1 VSLPPFETVVTE
13 HGPAVLRVCRAI
25 LGPHDAEDAWSET
38 FIAALR
44 AYPAIRPDSNVR
56 AWLVTIAH
64 RKAIDTY
71 RAARRAPSPTDVIPD
86 RVSVGP
92 DGTGPS
98 DAGPYLP
105 DETLGRAVR
114 ALPFKQRA
122 AVAYRYLAD
131 MSYQEI
137 AGLLDS
143 SEAAARRS
151 AADGIAA
158 LRQNTA
164 VRQNT
169 AGRQEAAAGRGART
183 LGQARRPG
191 QSRAAGRN
199 DEKGINDDA

>member
-1 VSLPPFETVVTE
+1 M
-13 HGPAVLRVCRAI
+13 LRVCRAI
-25 LGPHDAEDAWSET
+25 LGPQDAEDAWSET
-38 FIAALR
+38 FLAALR
-44 AYPAIRPDSNVR
+44 AYPKIRPDSNVR

-64 RKAIDTY
+64 RKAIDGY

-86 RVSVGP
+86 RVGVGAN
-92 DGTGPS
+92 GTGS
-98 DAGPYLP
+98 GRAEPYLP

-158 LRQNTA
+158 LRQNPA
-164 VRQNT
+164 VRQNPP
-169 AGRQEAAAGRGART
+169 APQPAPRQNNPAPRRDDEARC
-183 LGQARRPG
+183 QHDEE
-191 QSRAAGRN
+191 RN
-199 DEKGINDDA
+199 DDDV

>member
-1 VSLPPFETVVTE
+1 VTE
-13 HGPAVLRVCRAI
+13 HGQAVLRVCRAV
-25 LGPHDAEDAWSET
+25 LGPQDAEDAWSET
-38 FIAALR
+38 FLAALR
-44 AYPAIRPDSNVR
+44 AYPKIRPDSNVR

-64 RKAIDTY
+64 RKAIDGY
-71 RAARRAPSPTDVIPD
+71 RAARRAPSPTDVVPE

-92 DGTGPS
+92 GGAGASGTE
-98 DAGPYLP
+98 PYLP
-105 DETLGRAVR
+105 DEELGSAVR

-158 LRQNTA
+158 LRQNPA
-164 VRQNT
+164 LRQDNP
-169 AGRQEAAAGRGART
+169 ALPKNSAPRQDNPA
-183 LGQARRPG
+183 LRRNPALHQG
-191 QSRAAGRN
+191 NPALRRN
-199 DEKGINDDA
+199 DEARPRDHEEE